1 MRLNLDKILENA
13 FILNLDFEKGDKYGR
28 DTRKELEQ
36 SLERF
41 INIFGNDPSS
51 LIQSLEAAIHKE
63 VKKKTLRVFRETK
76 LTEEDKQY
84 FKPLTL
90 TSEDV
95 DNLEKENGSR
105 SNNVRNNESS
115 SQPVE
120 RVIHRDESSDEN
132 YQGAS

>member
-1 MRLNLDKILENA
+1 MRLNLDKILENT
-13 FILNLDFEKGDKYGR
+13 FVLNLDFEKGDKYGR

-84 FKPLTL
+84 FKPLT
-90 TSEDV
+90 SEDV

-120 RVIHRDESSDEN
+120 GFVHGNEPSKKGTE
-132 YQGAS
+132 GAS